1 MIVNGEVAI
10 TTCTSWWLKGRLRQ
24 TPVFFYEREKW
35 NLDTI
40 CRCFAVRRYTSRSL
54 RRLHRRLSIFRRQQA
69 ETEAEKNPRFPGVI
83 LRNYRPRSSG
93 WIHRWSKGTVLP
105 SDFFSI
111 RKKKL
116 LTCISYLIQ
125 FECYRLYNKKIFVW
139 NKYRPLLSHF
149 CMLLSKLSCSAFIK
163 CSMKLIRLS
172 LITTLLSRCYF
183 NLILFVVIRRFLCS
197 FFRNSIF

>member
-1 MIVNGEVAI
+1 MIVYGEVAI

-24 TPVFFYEREKW
+24 TPVFFCEREKR

-40 CRCFAVRRYTSRSL
+40 FRCFAVRRYTSGSL

-105 SDFFSI
+105 SNFFSI
-111 RKKKL
+111 RKKSCWL
-116 LTCISYLIQ
+116 VSRIWYNLNVTDLI
-125 FECYRLYNKKIFVW
+125 
-139 NKYRPLLSHF
+139 
-149 CMLLSKLSCSAFIK
+149 IK
-163 CSMKLIRLS
+163 
-172 LITTLLSRCYF
+172 
-183 NLILFVVIRRFLCS
+183 RFLS
-197 FFRNSIF
+197 ATNIVRF